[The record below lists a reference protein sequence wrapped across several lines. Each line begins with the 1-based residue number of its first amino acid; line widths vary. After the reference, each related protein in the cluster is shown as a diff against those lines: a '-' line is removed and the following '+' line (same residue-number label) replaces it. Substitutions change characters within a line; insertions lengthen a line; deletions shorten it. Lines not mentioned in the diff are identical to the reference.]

1 MGIESDQLVYDYL
14 SRVGDLAQQQQLS
27 SGARMRLVSELRGEI
42 DRQRGKQS
50 ADSPAA
56 VRRIIG
62 KLGTPD
68 ELVAAAAASADGTDT
83 ADMAD
88 MAGPASPAGAS
99 DPVSATDATG
109 TADTAGA
116 AGPGRDEE
124 PTEETRE
131 TGETGEMREAG
142 ETGTGPAVPRPRTS
156 LNSPASLNPRTSPT
170 SRTSLS
176 PRTSFNPRASFK
188 EALRKAGSGRAVP
201 RSRAKEPDPGPG
213 PDAESAIGSAT
224 GPVHSPPH
232 RAGTDEL
239 GPSGSEPDWWRIES
253 SPFGDG
259 VDVPGFVGGVEIP
272 AMLRPP
278 SPKEAVPDP
287 RAGAD
292 DAPDDEG
299 APDGD
304 EAPDV
309 GEAPPKRRRLPGLRR
324 RTRDAPREEGTSG
337 RGFSHPLL
345 LLAAVLLVVGAAL
358 GNWLALAGGWLIAYS
373 SRTLSRAEAKWAA
386 MGLPGVVVAGA
397 VIWLWGRTEGRWGE
411 PVPQGGLGDALG
423 GVWPVVVRTAAL
435 ASAAFLVWRARRR
448 VE

>member
-1 MGIESDQLVYDYL
+1 VGIESDQLVYDYL

-27 SGARMRLVSELRGEI
+27 SGARMRLVAELRSEI
-42 DRQRGKQS
+42 DRQRGEQS

-68 ELVAAAAASADGTDT
+68 ELVAAAAASADGTAELQERPARTPKNTPTD
-83 ADMAD
+83 
-88 MAGPASPAGAS
+88 AGRGGEPAG
-99 DPVSATDATG
+99 
-109 TADTAGA
+109 
-116 AGPGRDEE
+116 
-124 PTEETRE
+124 E
-131 TGETGEMREAG
+131 TGETRARPGA
-142 ETGTGPAVPRPRTS
+142 PRPRTS
-156 LNSPASLNPRTSPT
+156 LN
-170 SRTSLS
+170 
-176 PRTSFNPRASFK
+176 PRASLK
-188 EALRKAGSGRAVP
+188 EVLRKAGSGRGVP
-201 RSRAKEPDPGPG
+201 RPRTEEPDPEPG
-213 PDAESAIGSAT
+213 PDAESVPAPGSGSGAPGT
-224 GPVHSPPH
+224 AAGQVPSPPH

-259 VDVPGFVGGVEIP
+259 VDVPGFVGGVDIP
-272 AMLRPP
+272 AMLKPP
-278 SPKEAVPDP
+278 SPEGAVPAQ
-287 RAGAD
+287 RTGAD
-292 DAPDDEG
+292 DAPDDDG
-299 APDGD
+299 APGGD
-304 EAPDV
+304 DAPDADA

-324 RTRDAPREEGTSG
+324 RARSAPREDGANG

-345 LLAAVLLVVGAAL
+345 LLAAALLVVGAAL

-397 VIWLWGRTEGRWGE
+397 VIWLWGRTEGRWGD
-411 PVPQGGLGDALG
+411 PVPQGGLGDALS

-448 VE
+448 TE

>member
-68 ELVAAAAASADGTDT
+68 ELVAAAAASAGGTDDGGDEPPEPERPT
-83 ADMAD
+83 RT
-88 MAGPASPAGAS
+88 PRRSTP
-99 DPVSATDATG
+99 TDATDV
-109 TADTAGA
+109 TDAAEERNAAEETDA
-116 AGPGRDEE
+116 AGE
-124 PTEETRE
+124 TEET
-131 TGETGEMREAG
+131 GKAG
-142 ETGTGPAVPRPRTS
+142 TAPAVPHPRTP
-156 LNSPASLNPRTSPT
+156 L
-170 SRTSLS
+170 
-176 PRTSFNPRASFK
+176 NPRASLK
-188 EALRKAGSGRAVP
+188 EVLRKAGSGRAAP
-201 RSRAKEPDPGPG
+201 RSRAEESGPG
-213 PDAESAIGSAT
+213 PEPGAPS
-224 GPVHSPPH
+224 GPVPSPPH

-239 GPSGSEPDWWRIES
+239 GPSGSDPDWWRIES
-253 SPFGDG
+253 RPFGDG

-278 SPKEAVPDP
+278 SSKDAVPAP

-292 DAPDDEG
+292 DVDDAPDDG

-304 EAPDV
+304 EAP
-309 GEAPPKRRRLPGLRR
+309 EADAAPRKRRRIPGLRR
-324 RTRDAPREEGTSG
+324 RTRDAPREEGKSG
-337 RGFSHPLL
+337 SGFSHPLL

-373 SRTLSRAEAKWAA
+373 SRTLSRTEAKWAV

-411 PVPQGGLGDALG
+411 PVPQGGLGDVLG
-423 GVWPVVVRTAAL
+423 GMWPVVIRTAAL

-448 VE
+448 AE

>member
-1 MGIESDQLVYDYL
+1 MGIESDRLVYDYL
-14 SRVGDLAQQQQLS
+14 SRVGDLAQRQQLS

-68 ELVAAAAASADGTDT
+68 ELVAAAAASAGGTDGGT
-83 ADMAD
+83 DELRE
-88 MAGPASPAGAS
+88 PERPTRPRRSTPSSTPAGVP
-99 DPVSATDATG
+99 DATDAT
-109 TADTAGA
+109 DVAG
-116 AGPGRDEE
+116 
-124 PTEETRE
+124 E
-131 TGETGEMREAG
+131 TGETGTE
-142 ETGTGPAVPRPRTS
+142 PAVPRPRTP
-156 LNSPASLNPRTSPT
+156 L
-170 SRTSLS
+170 
-176 PRTSFNPRASFK
+176 NPRASLK
-188 EALRKAGSGRAVP
+188 EVLRKAGSGRAAP
-201 RSRAKEPDPGPG
+201 RSRAEDSDPGPES
-213 PDAESAIGSAT
+213 DAESAPT
-224 GPVHSPPH
+224 PGPVAGPVPSPPH

-278 SPKEAVPDP
+278 SSKGTVPAP

-292 DAPDDEG
+292 DADDVPDDDG

-304 EAPDV
+304 EAP
-309 GEAPPKRRRLPGLRR
+309 GAGTAPPKRRRLPGLRR
-324 RTRDAPREEGTSG
+324 RTRDAPREKGAGG

-373 SRTLSRAEAKWAA
+373 SRTLSRTEAKWAA

-411 PVPQGGLGDALG
+411 PVPQGGLGDVLG